1 MLECSTLF
9 FAFGAVKDALG
20 VPQRETLSDGVPMWK
35 YIVAGGGSGLFSAC
49 VLTPVELVKCKLQAQ
64 IAGGGAAST
73 SGGGYSGPVDIVR
86 RVVGSEGVRGLW
98 KGNVSCLAR
107 EVPGNMAWY
116 GAYEGGVRLAQV
128 NLGYDDKEKLPLGY
142 HAGAGAIAGVAYWG
156 VPFPMDTV
164 KSKIQ
169 TEARFANT
177 SLVEVTR
184 TIIKEDG
191 VGALYRGCGITCLRA
206 MPSHAALFYCY
217 EIANRYLLKY

>member
-1 MLECSTLF
+1 MDATLWLEAEAASSRRVCSR
-9 FAFGAVKDALG
+9 
-20 VPQRETLSDGVPMWK
+20 PSNLSN
-35 YIVAGGGSGLFSAC
+35 A
-49 VLTPVELVKCKLQAQ
+49 KLQAQ

-73 SGGGYSGPVDIVR
+73 SGGGYSGPIDIVR

-156 VPFPMDTV
+156 VPFPYGYCKV
-164 KSKIQ
+164 ENPNRSKVCQ
-169 TEARFANT
+169 H
-177 SLVEVTR
+177 
-184 TIIKEDG
+184 IISGGDQDN
-191 VGALYRGCGITCLRA
+191 
-206 MPSHAALFYCY
+206 H
-217 EIANRYLLKY
+217 